1 MRSFFA
7 LLLMLFVPLALI
19 WVPVP
24 GAAAAIG
31 GFVGGYVAGRPG
43 RAFILA
49 LLPVLL
55 VDVIALIVATGVG
68 LPIVGAVL
76 AGFALLFFIA
86 HSVALLAGAIIGG
99 LFGQSRQA
107 ALPSAV

>member
-7 LLLMLFVPLALI
+7 FLLMLFVPLALI
-19 WVPVP
+19 WIPLP

-43 RAFILA
+43 RAFMLA

-55 VDVIALIVATGVG
+55 VDVAALIGATFIGV
-68 LPIVGAVL
+68 PILGAVV
-76 AGFALLFFIA
+76 AGFALIFFVV

-99 LFGQSRQA
+99 LLGNSRQA
-107 ALPSAV
+107 ALPTAA